1 MAICRIQ
8 FNLFPCKIF
17 FVWTTKDSTSPA
29 HFVSWLGSAGHEG
42 PYKTCKPLQDQ
53 QDSRWILSII
63 KKEDIFLIIVF
74 NQFYRDSKN
83 IFFLL
88 LTDRPSQLE
97 MPKSEVLKFINA
109 HYDPMILKP
118 NFQYFAEREVRKK
131 IVTFNGPGPLGLADP
146 PPTPPL
152 NGPFYLK
159 IWVLI

>member
-63 KKEDIFLIIVF
+63 KKEDIFLIIVL

-109 HYDPMILKP
+109 QWFWSRSLSILRKGRL
-118 NFQYFAEREVRKK
+118 EKK

-146 PPTPPL
+146 PPL